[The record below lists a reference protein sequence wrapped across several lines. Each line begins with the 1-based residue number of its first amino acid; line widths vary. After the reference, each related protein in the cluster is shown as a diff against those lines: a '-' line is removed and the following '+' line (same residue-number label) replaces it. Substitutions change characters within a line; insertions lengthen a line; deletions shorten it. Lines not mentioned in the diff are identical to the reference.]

1 MDLQNNINR
10 RQGILTSTRDSVL
23 ALKGE
28 SEDISK
34 DITKNRLEQNQQV
47 LALSQEEV
55 NHVKAIF
62 AANESNIDRMLTLED
77 EIRNNLNTKLN
88 LEKQT
93 NQVLLE
99 TQQQVAEERD
109 LVLEASN
116 KLVEVDQ
123 AGAKE
128 AIFLATQEDLAN
140 LLPGVPD
147 YVRAKKRLIST
158 ANYILNLMR
167 SRYRSISGLAS
178 EGFNNSI
185 ISGDLGQGA
194 YITRISQVQEVNQL
208 WTTKNILN
216 ESAINVEKPVI
227 DIPANSLFSQKLL
240 SAGRVVF
247 QISPRVRADTYTQTK
262 QYMADNG
269 YLTLWDPSFDN
280 GNPRLVDVMAR
291 ISFEAGDSCEDQ
303 SPNFTLVHYGHGY
316 LYPPSQ
322 NNPDNIPA
330 LWVGPQLSA
339 SQGFLQPN
347 AMTRYQNKKL
357 VWDASPRVNT
367 FDKDNTGSDAARYL
381 GLPAAAT
388 YELILHKHACMYTGN
403 GLQLFLAV
411 ATDTPN

>member
-1 MDLQNNINR
+1 RQIDALKADQKVLVDLQNNINR

-185 ISGDLGQGA
+185 ISG
-194 YITRISQVQEVNQL
+194 
-208 WTTKNILN
+208 
-216 ESAINVEKPVI
+216 
-227 DIPANSLFSQKLL
+227 
-240 SAGRVVF
+240 
-247 QISPRVRADTYTQTK
+247 
-262 QYMADNG
+262 
-269 YLTLWDPSFDN
+269 
-280 GNPRLVDVMAR
+280 
-291 ISFEAGDSCEDQ
+291 
-303 SPNFTLVHYGHGY
+303 
-316 LYPPSQ
+316 
-322 NNPDNIPA
+322 
-330 LWVGPQLSA
+330 
-339 SQGFLQPN
+339 
-347 AMTRYQNKKL
+347 
-357 VWDASPRVNT
+357 
-367 FDKDNTGSDAARYL
+367 
-381 GLPAAAT
+381 
-388 YELILHKHACMYTGN
+388 
-403 GLQLFLAV
+403 
-411 ATDTPN
+411 